1 VTVLIIFLCFAAFL
15 AIYTITPFLDK
26 SLRKIELP
34 QGYNEKQNLLYQKE
48 EVLGAIQDLEYD
60 YTMKKMTEA
69 DYLQQ
74 KEKLIQE
81 AVELLKKLDKIEEPE
96 TRHAADSAG
105 NKHAKV
111 RS

>member
-1 VTVLIIFLCFAAFL
+1 VTILILFLCFAAL
-15 AIYTITPFLDK
+15 IAIYALTPLLDK
-26 SLRKIELP
+26 SLRKKKLP
-34 QGYNEKQNLLYQKE
+34 LGYNEKENLLYQKE
-48 EVLGAIQDLEYD
+48 EALGAIMDLEYD

-69 DYLQQ
+69 DFLQQ

-81 AVELLKKLDKIEEPE
+81 AVEILKKLDKIEVPE
-96 TRHAADSAG
+96 SHHAADPAG